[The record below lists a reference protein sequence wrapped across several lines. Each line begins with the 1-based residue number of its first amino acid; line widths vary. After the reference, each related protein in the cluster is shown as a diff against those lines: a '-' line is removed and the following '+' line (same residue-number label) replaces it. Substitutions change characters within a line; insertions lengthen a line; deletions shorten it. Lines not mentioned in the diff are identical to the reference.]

1 MRAACLVFTFLLAG
15 AGVAAAQVNSETAPG
30 SSVVML
36 QTTTRFTAM
45 AAANAWISDG
55 SKHGPIAVHKLTIN
69 PGPNGKYVVRIEYT
83 NTN

>member
-1 MRAACLVFTFLLAG
+1 MRPAYTTFAFLILG
-15 AGVAAAQVNSETAPG
+15 VGVAVAQPSSVPAAG
-30 SSVVML
+30 SSVVTL

-45 AAANAWISDG
+45 QAANAWISDG

-69 PGPNGKYVVRIEYT
+69 PGPNGKYAVRIEYT